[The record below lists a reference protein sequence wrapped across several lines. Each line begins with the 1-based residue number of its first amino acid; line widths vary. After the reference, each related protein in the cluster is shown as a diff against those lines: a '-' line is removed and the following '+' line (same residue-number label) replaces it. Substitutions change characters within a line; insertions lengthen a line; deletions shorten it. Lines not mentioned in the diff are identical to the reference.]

1 MSDSIMDNKYQP
13 YHLEINTLGF
23 YVDRLLFAMI
33 KRQNQM
39 LKESQLDL
47 QHSEFITLKVLNVLK
62 EASQTEIASVMGKE
76 RSGVGRI
83 LASLE
88 KKGYIE
94 RKPLNGSTNFV
105 TLTEKGKD
113 AIPLITE
120 LSNKL
125 TDLTLRGFSAQKRQ
139 SILKSLDRLYK
150 NAIDAR

>member
-1 MSDSIMDNKYQP
+1 MDNKYQP

-23 YVDRLLFAMI
+23 YVDRLLYAMI

-39 LKESQLDL
+39 LRESPLDL
-47 QHSEFITLKVLNVLK
+47 QHSEFIVLKVINVL
-62 EASQTEIASVMGKE
+62 EGTNQTQLASVMGKAK
-76 RSGVGRI
+76 SGISRI

-94 RKPLNGSTNFV
+94 RKPLNVSTNYV
-105 TLTEKGKD
+105 TLTEKGNQ

-125 TDLTLRGFSAQKRQ
+125 SDLTLRGFSTQKRQ

-150 NAIDAR
+150 NAIDAK

>member
-1 MSDSIMDNKYQP
+1 MDNKFQP

-83 LASLE
+83 LVSLE

-113 AIPLITE
+113 AIP
-120 LSNKL
+120 
-125 TDLTLRGFSAQKRQ
+125 
-139 SILKSLDRLYK
+139 
-150 NAIDAR
+150 

>member
-1 MSDSIMDNKYQP
+1 MDNKFQP

-23 YVDRLLFAMI
+23 YVDRLLYAMI

-39 LKESQLDL
+39 LKESPLDL

-62 EASQTEIASVMGKE
+62 EASQSQVASVMGKE
-76 RSGVGRI
+76 RSGVGRV

-125 TDLTLRGFSAQKRQ
+125 SDLTLRGFSAQKRQ
-139 SILKSLDRLYK
+139 SILKCLDLLYK
-150 NAIDAR
+150 NALDAKN

>member
-1 MSDSIMDNKYQP
+1 MDNKFQP

>member
-1 MSDSIMDNKYQP
+1 MDNKFQP

-39 LKESQLDL
+39 LKESALDL